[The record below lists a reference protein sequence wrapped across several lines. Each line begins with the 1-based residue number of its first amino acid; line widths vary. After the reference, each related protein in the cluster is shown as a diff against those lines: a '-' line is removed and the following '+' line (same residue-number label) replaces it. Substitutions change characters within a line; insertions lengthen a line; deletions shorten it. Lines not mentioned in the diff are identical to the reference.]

1 MVSHCIEKY
10 PNTKY
15 RVTVSHKN
23 IFSGA
28 GHHTDDECP
37 LIRNMMLPIFKECE
51 IDLAIQGHDHCYE
64 VIGPVDPDTRKVVEG
79 AVADV
84 ESVAVNTNT
93 NMTGK
98 SGGTFTVDDGTLYF
112 IGATCGRKRYYPYS
126 EQKMIDEYTEDPAIL
141 FDYHHHNVKDLFSLF
156 TSRFGQPGSP
166 SYSRFNVSDQGI
178 EVVTY
183 KTDDNGNKEEFNTI
197 NIKRTKPHGTPTG
210 CESLYQPNVRDGEK
224 FIRDGQVFIQ
234 RDGKIY
240 NVLGENVK

>member
-1 MVSHCIEKY
+1 
-10 PNTKY
+10 
-15 RVTVSHKN
+15 
-23 IFSGA
+23 
-28 GHHTDDECP
+28 
-37 LIRNMMLPIFKECE
+37 MLPIFKECE

-64 VIGPVDPDTRKVVEG
+64 VMGPVNPDTRTLITD

-84 ESVAVNTNT
+84 ETVTVNTNT

-98 SGGTFTVDDGTLYF
+98 SGGTFTTDDGTLYF

-126 EQKMIDEYTEDPAIL
+126 KQKMEDEYTEDPAIL
-141 FDYHHHNVKDLFSLF
+141 FDYKHHNVKDLWDLF

-197 NIKRTKPHGTPTG
+197 HVKRTKPHSAPSGV
-210 CESLYQPNVRDGEK
+210 ENLYQPNVRDGEK
-224 FIRDGQVFIQ
+224 FIRDGQVLIQ

-240 NVLGENVK
+240 NVLGVRVK

>member
-1 MVSHCIEKY
+1 M
-10 PNTKY
+10 
-15 RVTVSHKN
+15 
-23 IFSGA
+23 
-28 GHHTDDECP
+28 
-37 LIRNMMLPIFKECE
+37 
-51 IDLAIQGHDHCYE
+51 
-64 VIGPVDPDTRKVVEG
+64 GPVDPETRKVVEG

-210 CESLYQPNVRDGEK
+210 CESLYQPAVRDGEK